1 MQYPTNNK
9 ELRHSFTTV
18 FLGIVALAS
27 LLIGRFIDNPNL
39 VETTGLLLITLI
51 SLLLMVFLHIED
63 LKDLGFKNVN
73 SVTGTTDITI
83 STFKG
88 EHQTIKTM
96 IGVLPESKR
105 RGERSTDEKRLSLEL
120 KQILDLE
127 YGLTLPNCQKALDLL
142 NEHEAIVNASWPHT
156 LNKARLLA
164 ITEQLEEAKRLASEV
179 ITKFSRSSKAI
190 GTAYEVLSFIEEFGQ
205 PKEKGLLYQQWIN
218 RRRYFVMQG
227 LKFFPTGHD
236 LLMNAFEIATLEGNV
251 IEVLT
256 YLGKAVRVD
265 RERTQKNLSINP
277 LTQTATELGPEI
289 KETIKD
295 LMEGDTKMKFWGMIK
310 IKALILALAMT
321 LALTISLD
329 SQTNQFTKGSVSA
342 QGYIISLYEQAHSFC
357 QNSLVAGTSFGN
369 ESTSFQRIGTGS
381 EMDSLSSER
390 KA

>member
-9 ELRHSFTTV
+9 ELRRSFTTV
-18 FLGIVALAS
+18 FLGIIALAS
-27 LLIGRFIDNPNL
+27 LLIGRCIDDPNI

-73 SVTGTTDITI
+73 NVTGTTDITI

-96 IGVLPESKR
+96 IGVLPESNGR
-105 RGERSTDEKRLSLEL
+105 RERSTDEKILSLEL
-120 KQILDLE
+120 KQILNLDN
-127 YGLTLPNCQKALDLL
+127 GLTLPNCEKALDLL
-142 NEHEAIVNASWPHT
+142 KEHEAIVNASWTHT

-164 ITEQLEEAKRLASEV
+164 ITEQLEEAERLASEV
-179 ITKFSRSSKAI
+179 ITKFSHSTRAI

-205 PKEKGLLYQQWIN
+205 PKEKGLPYQQWLN

-236 LLMNAFEIATLEGNV
+236 LLMNAFEIATLESNV

-265 RERTQKNLSINP
+265 RERTRKNLSINP
-277 LTQTATELGPEI
+277 LTQTATELAPEI

-295 LMEGDTKMKFWGMIK
+295 LMEGDNKMKFFEMIK
-310 IKALILALAMT
+310 VKALILALTMM
-321 LALTISLD
+321 LALTSSLY

-342 QGYIISLYEQAHSFC
+342 RGYIIFLYEQAHSFC
-357 QNSLVAGTSFGN
+357 QGSPVAGTSFGN
-369 ESTSFQRIGTGS
+369 AFTSFRRIGTGFGS
-381 EMDSLSSER
+381 G
-390 KA
+390 